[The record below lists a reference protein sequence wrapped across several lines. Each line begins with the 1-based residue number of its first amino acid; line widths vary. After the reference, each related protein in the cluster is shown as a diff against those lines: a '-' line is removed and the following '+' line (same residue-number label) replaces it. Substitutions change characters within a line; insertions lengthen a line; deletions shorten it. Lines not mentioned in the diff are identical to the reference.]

1 VVLVHGTFGDM
12 RDNWDSL
19 SPLLYDYGY
28 CVFAFNYGGPSGDV
42 IQGIDDIPSG
52 AAQLSAF
59 VDQVLAATGTS
70 KVDIVGHSQGGMMPR
85 YYIGFLGGAAK
96 VHTLVGLAPS
106 SHGTTLDGLVTLAQ
120 NTGTQGLVNSLV
132 SAACTACAQQETG
145 SDFMNTL
152 GSLPDTTPGVNY
164 TVIETEYDAVVT
176 PYQSSF
182 LSGSGVD
189 DIDLQQQC
197 PVDFTGHVG
206 IAFDPN
212 ALGDVL
218 NALDPANPVWVP
230 CTWYSPGL

>member
-28 CVFAFNYGGPSGDV
+28 CVFALNYGGPSGNV
-42 IQGIDDIPSG
+42 IQGIDSIPTS

-59 VDQVLAATGTS
+59 VDQVLATTGAA

-106 SHGTTLDGLVTLAQ
+106 SHGTSLDGLVTLAQ

-132 SAACTACAQQETG
+132 SAACTACVQQETG
-145 SDFMNTL
+145 SGFVNQLD
-152 GSLPDTTPGVNY
+152 SLSDTAAGVNY

-182 LSGSGVD
+182 LSGSGVH

-197 PVDFTGHVG
+197 AVDFTGHVG

-218 NALDPANPVWVP
+218 NALDPAHPVWVP
-230 CTWYSPGL
+230 CVWYSPGL